1 MVTSYVLT
9 TSGYLHLAYF
19 ATEITLHR
27 CIIRS
32 LSSSSADTY
41 LSHVCRSAAKTRLIS
56 AMDFVNRLRPE
67 HLSSFWYFPSKVNF
81 ALIATFG
88 NLLLATAPCQEE
100 VEFYRTRLSE
110 YRWTLCVSCKSAK
123 FLAFAIDSLDSSLH
137 LLKSLPPKPSI
148 SQVSPQSMPAPARP
162 AQGPSPPQ
170 DDVRRSATPMY
181 LEQFPQYTPAMT
193 SQPSSV
199 RAFEAGRPSS
209 TTSGLVTPSISSSG
223 GSTTSEAFREP
234 YGNIRPMDPPEV
246 HRSAAPSLSGS
257 SLSSTYES
265 YVDTLRHPQEM
276 NMPVA
281 PVWFIDGHHDHQ
293 Q

>member
-1 MVTSYVLT
+1 MVTFYVLT

-32 LSSSSADTY
+32 LSSSSANTY

-123 FLAFAIDSLDSSLH
+123 FLAFAIDSLDSSLN

-148 SQVSPQSMPAPARP
+148 SQVGPQSMPAPARP